1 MSNIKLVLFHLQN
14 FQNIPYLNELKNKLI
29 SNGYKVLDEDLNYV
43 MSSEFTT
50 KEILIVTNYQRCLL
64 LSRKLQYN
72 ICYIY
77 ELTDL
82 TFDYIY
88 NFIKYYEKPNSGVVQ
103 KTMFKKNINIIIIL
117 NLDKT
122 PFYVQRDVE
131 NPLVTI
137 NNRPLISWIVENI
150 KVDGNYYFVIFND
163 AVDRRQ
169 GTHMDSEYND
179 FGLENLL
186 NSLVPDCTIVKSKRR
201 QEGPACYLLEV
212 EKYIDND
219 YPIIISSDRQW
230 LKWDCESYLFDFL
243 IKDKESIAHAITFLS
258 NGSHKYNYV
267 KVDVTGNIIDV
278 RQNVPIS
285 CFATTG
291 VYFWKST
298 KKLFS
303 CIHKMISKN
312 KRFKGEFCIAP
323 ILNELIEEGLDSFKK
338 ITDFYN
344 NKLSD
349 IEIKYKDKD
358 IEKLHDQILAE
369 INEVEVE
376 MKKALKKN
384 NRITKKECIE
394 FKELNNSNDITMFK
408 NYLIE

>member
-1 MSNIKLVLFHLQN
+1 MNPIKLVLFHLQN
-14 FQNIPYLNELKNKLI
+14 FQNMPYLEELKTKLR
-29 SNGYKVLDEDLNYV
+29 SNGYEVLDEDLNYV

-77 ELTDL
+77 DLENL

-88 NFIKYYEKPNSGVVQ
+88 SFIKYYEKPNNGVVQ

-122 PFYVQRDVE
+122 PFHVQRDTN
-131 NPLVTI
+131 NPLITI
-137 NNRPLISWIVENI
+137 CNKPLVSWIVENI
-150 KVDGNYYFVIFND
+150 TVDGNYYFV
-163 AVDRRQ
+163 
-169 GTHMDSEYND
+169 THMDPEYND

-186 NSLVPDCTIVKSKRR
+186 KSLVPDCVIVKSKRR

-230 LKWDCESYLFDFL
+230 LKWDCESCLFDFL

-267 KVDVTGNIIDV
+267 KVDVTGNVIDV
-278 RQNVPIS
+278 RQNVPVS

-291 VYFWKST
+291 IYFWKST
-298 KKLFS
+298 KKLFN
-303 CIHKMISKN
+303 CIHKMVSKN

-323 ILNELIEEGLDSFKK
+323 ILNELIEEGLDSSKK

-358 IEKLHDQILAE
+358 IEKLHDEILAE
-369 INEVEVE
+369 INKVEIE
-376 MKKALKKN
+376 MKREMKKN

-394 FKELNNSNDITMFK
+394 FKELENSNDVTIFK
-408 NYLIE
+408 NYLINQYN

>member
-1 MSNIKLVLFHLQN
+1 MTHIKLVLFHLQN
-14 FQNIPYLNELKNKLI
+14 FQNTPYLNELKNKLR
-29 SNGYKVLDEDLNYV
+29 SNGYEVLEEDLNYV

-77 ELTDL
+77 ELNNL

-88 NFIKYYEKPNSGVVQ
+88 SFIKYYEKPNNGVVQ

-122 PFYVQRDVE
+122 PFYVQRDLK
-131 NPLVTI
+131 NPLITI
-137 NNRPLISWIVENI
+137 GNKPLISWIVENI
-150 KVDGNYYFVIFND
+150 NVDGNYYFV
-163 AVDRRQ
+163 
-169 GTHMDSEYND
+169 THMDPEYND

-186 NSLVPDCTIVKSKRR
+186 YSLVPDCTIVKSKRR

-212 EKYIDND
+212 EKHIDND

-267 KVDVTGNIIDV
+267 KVDVTGNVIDV

-291 VYFWKST
+291 IYFWKST

-303 CIHKMISKN
+303 CIHKMVSKN

-323 ILNELIEEGLDSFKK
+323 ILNELIEESLDSFKK

-376 MKKALKKN
+376 MKKELKKN
-384 NRITKKECIE
+384 NRITKKECDE
-394 FKELNNSNDITMFK
+394 FKELNDSHDVTMFK